1 MIMNIFVV
9 VALGVFALVVI
20 LLYKKM
26 EKEAVEFELSEQ
38 VSKFGTPEKVTKSDD
53 KEEKH
58 DEKLKKKLK
67 EMNE

>member
-38 VSKFGTPEKVTKSDD
+38 VSKFGAPEKVTKSDD